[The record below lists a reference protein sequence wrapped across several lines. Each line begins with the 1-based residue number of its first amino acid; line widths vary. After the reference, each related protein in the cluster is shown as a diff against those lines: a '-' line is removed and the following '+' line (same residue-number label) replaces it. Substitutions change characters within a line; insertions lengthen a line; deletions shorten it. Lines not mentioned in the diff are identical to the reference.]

1 MVTRMARLALIV
13 GAGIGGLSA
22 AIALRKAGWD
32 VRIFER
38 SASLRE
44 LGFGLGLA
52 PNAMAALGELGVGE
66 TVLARGCEP
75 ASGEMRR
82 MDGTV
87 LKRAQIP
94 RRILGGPFVIA
105 LRSALYGSLLDVVGS
120 DTVNAGS
127 EATGFTVR
135 GRRVTLHLSNGSSAE
150 GDLLV
155 AADGVRSVV
164 RRQLHPAEPPAR
176 RSGIVSLRGA
186 VDGAVSHLGGVD
198 GLYYL
203 GPGVESAHIRASA
216 TGIYWFFAVAEELV
230 PAAIRL
236 QTDSTTGA
244 AEALLAHMNPKFD
257 DTFRAITSA
266 TSEFHY
272 DGVLIDRDPLP
283 RWGEGPVTLIG
294 DAAHPMLP
302 HTGQGAA
309 QAIVDAVTL
318 GRMLAGDAD
327 VERTLRAFEAERM
340 PKTAALVRQGRR
352 TARFMRIRNPLAC
365 YVREAAV
372 RMAPLKSMM
381 KLYVRVNR
389 RAGTSTS

>member
-1 MVTRMARLALIV
+1 MARRALIV

-22 AIALRKAGWD
+22 AIALRRAGWD
-32 VRIFER
+32 VQIFER
-38 SASLRE
+38 SAALRE

-66 TVLARGCEP
+66 IILARGCEP

-94 RRILGGPFVIA
+94 RGILGGPFVIA
-105 LRSALYGSLLDVVGS
+105 MRTALYGSLLDVVGT
-120 DTVNAGS
+120 DTVTAGS
-127 EATGFTVR
+127 EATGFTVH
-135 GRRVTLHLSNGSSAE
+135 GERVTLHLGNGRSVE
-150 GDLLV
+150 GDVLV
-155 AADGVRSVV
+155 GADGVRSVI
-164 RRQLHPAEPPAR
+164 RRQLHPTEPPAR
-176 RSGIVSLRGA
+176 PSRIISLRGA
-186 VDGAVSHLGGVD
+186 VEGAVPYLGGVD

-216 TGIYWFFAVAEELV
+216 TGIYWFVAVAEELLPPEV
-230 PAAIRL
+230 RL
-236 QTDSTTGA
+236 KADSTTGA
-244 AEALLAHMNPKFD
+244 AEALLTYMTPKFD

-272 DGVLIDRDPLP
+272 DGILVDRDPLP
-283 RWGEGPVTLIG
+283 RWGDGVVTLIG

-309 QAIVDAVTL
+309 QAIVDAVTV
-318 GRMLAGDAD
+318 GKMLAGNVK

-352 TARFMRIRNPLAC
+352 TARFMRIRNPVAC

-372 RMAPLKSMM
+372 RMAPVKSVM

-389 RAGTSTS
+389 RAGTSVGV

>member
-1 MVTRMARLALIV
+1 MARRALIV

-22 AIALRKAGWD
+22 AIALRQAGWD

-66 TVLARGCEP
+66 TVLERGCEP

-87 LKRAQIP
+87 LKRATIP
-94 RRILGGPFVIA
+94 RGILGGPFVIA
-105 LRSALYGSLLDVVGS
+105 MRTALYGALLDAVGI
-120 DTVNAGS
+120 DTVTVGS
-127 EATGFTVR
+127 EAIGFTQR
-135 GRRVTLHLSNGSSAE
+135 GGRVTLDLANGSAD

-155 AADGVRSVV
+155 GADGVRSVI
-164 RRQLHPAEPPAR
+164 RRQLHPVEPPAR
-176 RSGIVSLRGA
+176 PSRVVSVRGA
-186 VDGAVSHLGGVD
+186 VEGAVPHLGGVD

-216 TGIYWFFAVAEELV
+216 TGIYWFCAVAAELV
-230 PAAIRL
+230 PEVSRLHPDTSTGDAAAR
-236 QTDSTTGA
+236 
-244 AEALLAHMNPKFD
+244 ALLAHMAPKFD
-257 DTFRAITSA
+257 NTFGAITSA
-266 TSEFHY
+266 TTDVRY
-272 DGVLIDRDPLP
+272 DGVLVDRDPLP
-283 RWGEGPVTLIG
+283 RWGDGVVTLIG

-318 GRMLAGDAD
+318 GGMLGGNTD
-327 VERTLRAFEAERM
+327 VEHTLRAFEAERI

-352 TARFMRIRNPLAC
+352 TARFMRIRNPVAC
-365 YVREAAV
+365 YLREAAI
-372 RMAPLKSMM
+372 RAAPLKTVM

-389 RAGTSTS
+389 RAGTSIGA

>member
-1 MVTRMARLALIV
+1 VPRSALIV

-38 SASLRE
+38 AASLRE

-52 PNAMAALGELGVGE
+52 PNAMAALSALGVGE

-75 ASGEMRR
+75 TSGEMRR

-105 LRSALYGSLLDVVGS
+105 MRTAVYGSLLDAVGV
-120 DTVNAGS
+120 DTVTAGS
-127 EATGFTVR
+127 EATGFTTR
-135 GRRVTLHLSNGSSAE
+135 GRRVTLHLANGSSAE

-155 AADGVRSVV
+155 GADGVRSVI
-164 RRQLHPAEPPAR
+164 RRQLHSTEPPAR
-176 RSGIVSLRGA
+176 PSGIVSLRGA

-198 GLYYL
+198 ALYYL

-230 PAAIRL
+230 PAEIRL
-236 QTDSTTGA
+236 KAPPTTGA
-244 AEALLAHMNPKFD
+244 AEALLAHMTPKFD
-257 DTFRAITSA
+257 ETFRAITSA

-272 DGVLIDRDPLP
+272 DGVLVDRDPLP
-283 RWGEGPVTLIG
+283 RWGDGVVTLIG
-294 DAAHPMLP
+294 DAAHPLLP

-318 GRMLAGDAD
+318 GQMLAGDVN

-340 PKTAALVRQGRR
+340 PKTAALVHQGRR
-352 TARFMRIRNPLAC
+352 TARFMRIRNPVAC
-365 YVREAAV
+365 YAREAAV
-372 RMAPLKSMM
+372 RMAPLKSVM

-389 RAGTSTS
+389 RAGTAINS

>member
-1 MVTRMARLALIV
+1 MARRALIV

-66 TVLARGCEP
+66 TVLARGWEP

-94 RRILGGPFVIA
+94 RGILGGPFVIA
-105 LRSALYGSLLDVVGS
+105 MRTALYGSLLDVVGV
-120 DTVNAGS
+120 DTVTAES
-127 EATGFTVR
+127 EAIGFTTR
-135 GRRVTLHLSNGSSAE
+135 GQQVTLHLANGSRAE

-155 AADGVRSVV
+155 GADGVRSVI

-176 RSGIVSLRGA
+176 PSRIISLRGA
-186 VDGAVSHLGGVD
+186 VDAAVTHLGGVD

-230 PAAIRL
+230 PSEIRL
-236 QTDSTTGA
+236 KADSTTGA
-244 AEALLAHMNPKFD
+244 AEALLAHMTPQFD

-266 TSEFHY
+266 TSDFHY
-272 DGVLIDRDPLP
+272 DGVLADRDPLP
-283 RWGEGPVTLIG
+283 RWGDGVVTLIG

-318 GRMLAGDAD
+318 GKMLAGGVN
-327 VERTLRAFEAERM
+327 VEHTLRAFEAERL

-352 TARFMRIRNPLAC
+352 TSRFMRIRNPVAC

-372 RMAPLKSMM
+372 RMAPVKSVM

-389 RAGTSTS
+389 RAGTTTSR

>member
-1 MVTRMARLALIV
+1 MGRTALIV

-66 TVLARGCEP
+66 TVLARACEP

-94 RRILGGPFVIA
+94 RGILGGPFVIA
-105 LRSALYGSLLDVVGS
+105 MRSDLYGSLLDAVGG
-120 DTVNAGS
+120 DTVSAGS
-127 EATGFTVR
+127 EATGFSVR
-135 GRRVTLHLSNGSSAE
+135 GRRMTLHLSNGSSAA

-155 AADGVRSVV
+155 GADGVRSVV

-176 RSGIVSLRGA
+176 PSRIISLRGA

-198 GLYYL
+198 GLYYM
-203 GPGVESAHIRASA
+203 GPGLESAHIRASA

-230 PAAIRL
+230 PAEMRL
-236 QTDSTTGA
+236 AADSTEGA
-244 AEALLAHMNPKFD
+244 AKALLAHMSPKFD

-272 DGVLIDRDPLP
+272 DGVLVDRDPLP
-283 RWGEGPVTLIG
+283 RWGEGIVTLIG

-318 GRMLAGDAD
+318 GKMLAGDVD
-327 VERTLRAFEAERM
+327 VEQTLRAFEAERM

-352 TARFMRIRNPLAC
+352 TARFMRIRNPVAC
-365 YVREAAV
+365 YVREAAI
-372 RMAPLKSMM
+372 RMAPVKSVM

-389 RAGTSTS
+389 RAGTSIG

>member
-1 MVTRMARLALIV
+1 MTRSALIV

-22 AIALRKAGWD
+22 AIALRQAGWD
-32 VRIFER
+32 VRVYER

-52 PNAMAALGELGVGE
+52 PNAMAALNDLGVGE

-82 MDGTV
+82 LDGTV

-94 RRILGGPFVIA
+94 RGILGGPFVIA
-105 LRSALYGSLLDVVGS
+105 MRTALYGSLLDAVGV
-120 DTVNAGS
+120 DTVTAGS
-127 EATGFTVR
+127 EATGFAID
-135 GRRVTLHLSNGSSAE
+135 GRRVTLHLAGGSSAE

-155 AADGVRSVV
+155 GADGVHSVV

-176 RSGIVSLRGA
+176 LSRIVSVRGA
-186 VDGAVSHLGGVD
+186 VEGAVPHLGGVD

-203 GPGVESAHIRASA
+203 GPGIESAHIRASA
-216 TGIYWFFAVAEELV
+216 TGIYWFCAVAEELV
-230 PAAIRL
+230 PQSVRL
-236 QTDSTTGA
+236 QDTANGKA
-244 AEALLAHMNPKFD
+244 AARSLLAHMAPTFD
-257 DTFRAITSA
+257 ETFRAITSA
-266 TSEFHY
+266 TTEFHY
-272 DGVLIDRDPLP
+272 DGVLVDRDPLP
-283 RWGEGPVTLIG
+283 RWGDGIVTLIG

-318 GRMLAGDAD
+318 GKMLAAGTD
-327 VERTLRAFEAERM
+327 VEQTLRAFEAERR

-352 TARFMRIRNPLAC
+352 TARFMRVRNPMAC
-365 YVREAAV
+365 SLREAV
-372 RMAPLKSMM
+372 IRVAPLKTVM
-381 KLYVRVNR
+381 KFYTKVNR

>member
-1 MVTRMARLALIV
+1 MTRSALIV

-22 AIALRKAGWD
+22 AIALRNAGWD
-32 VRIFER
+32 VRIYER

-66 TVLARGCEP
+66 TVLARGWEP

-82 MDGTV
+82 LDGTV
-87 LKRAQIP
+87 LKRARIP
-94 RRILGGPFVIA
+94 RGILGGPFVIA
-105 LRSALYGSLLDVVGS
+105 MRTALYGSLLDAVAA
-120 DTVNAGS
+120 DTVTSGS
-127 EATGFTVR
+127 EATGFTIH
-135 GRRVTLHLSNGSSAE
+135 GRRVTLHLAGGSSAE
-150 GDLLV
+150 GDLLIG
-155 AADGVRSVV
+155 ADGVHSVI

-176 RSGIVSLRGA
+176 SCRIVSVRGA
-186 VDGAVSHLGGVD
+186 VEGAVTHLGGVD

-216 TGIYWFFAVAEELV
+216 TGIYWFLAVAEELV
-230 PAAIRL
+230 PQSVRLKADPSNGEAAAR
-236 QTDSTTGA
+236 
-244 AEALLAHMNPKFD
+244 ALLAHMAPRFD
-257 DTFRAITSA
+257 ETFRAITSA

-272 DGVLIDRDPLP
+272 DGILVDRDPLR
-283 RWGEGPVTLIG
+283 RWGDGVVTLIG

-318 GRMLAGDAD
+318 GRMLAACTD
-327 VERTLRAFEAERM
+327 VGQTLRAFEAERR

-352 TARFMRIRNPLAC
+352 TARFMRIRNPVAC
-365 YVREAAV
+365 YLREAAV
-372 RMAPLKSMM
+372 RIAPLKTVM
-381 KLYVRVNR
+381 KFYTKVNR

>member
-1 MVTRMARLALIV
+1 MTRSALIV

-82 MDGTV
+82 LDGTV

-105 LRSALYGSLLDVVGS
+105 MRTALYGSLLDAVGV
-120 DTVNAGS
+120 DTVTAGS
-127 EATGFTVR
+127 EATGFTIH
-135 GRRVTLHLSNGSSAE
+135 GRRVTLHLASGRSAE

-155 AADGVRSVV
+155 GADGVRSVI

-176 RSGIVSLRGA
+176 RSRIVSLRGA
-186 VDGAVSHLGGVD
+186 VDGAASHLGGVD

-216 TGIYWFFAVAEELV
+216 TGIYWFCAVAEELV
-230 PAAIRL
+230 PQSVRLKADTTNGDAAAR
-236 QTDSTTGA
+236 
-244 AEALLAHMNPKFD
+244 ALLAHMAPTFD
-257 DTFRAITSA
+257 ETFRAITSA

-272 DGVLIDRDPLP
+272 DGVLVDRDPLP
-283 RWGEGPVTLIG
+283 RWGDGVVTLIG

-309 QAIVDAVTL
+309 QAIVDAVML
-318 GRMLAGDAD
+318 GRMLAGNAD
-327 VERTLRAFEAERM
+327 VDDTLRAFEAERM
-340 PKTAALVRQGRR
+340 PKTAALVYQGRR
-352 TARFMRIRNPLAC
+352 TARFMRIRNPAAC
-365 YVREAAV
+365 YLREAAV
-372 RMAPLKSMM
+372 RMAPLKTVM